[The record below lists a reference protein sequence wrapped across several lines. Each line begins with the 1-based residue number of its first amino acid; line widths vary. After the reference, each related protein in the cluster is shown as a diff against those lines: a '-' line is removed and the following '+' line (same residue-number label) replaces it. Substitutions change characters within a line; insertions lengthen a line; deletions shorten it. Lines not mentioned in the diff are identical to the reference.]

1 MKALKMYWNN
11 LTLIYKIIGLFAVP
25 LLIVVSTIFSKVLFE
40 DMPDAGFSF
49 MGFGLLVGYIL
60 WEVLIDGWN
69 FGGLY
74 GKNFQGIALVKASNT
89 GMKLYGQMIATDSL
103 RRIVYFGLLAG
114 ICMKSVA
121 SGVIMGAV
129 VTLAVMVSR
138 FFPGYMSSLLLS
150 YIAPIVSVC
159 LVFMLYEVNP
169 VVHWI
174 AAIGIAAIGIAIFA
188 TMLTVKF
195 AVRSMERSYYDREC

>member
-11 LTLIYKIIGLFAVP
+11 LTLLYKIIGLFAVP
-25 LLIVVSTIFSKVLFE
+25 LLIVVSTILSQALFNEMADPEFSR
-40 DMPDAGFSF
+40 
-49 MGFGLLVGYIL
+49 VGYIIL
-60 WEVLIDGWN
+60 TGYILLEVLIDGWN
-69 FGGLY
+69 FGGIY

-89 GMKLYGQMIATDSL
+89 GMKLYGQMIVADSL

-138 FFPGYMSSLLLS
+138 FFPGYMSNLFLS

-159 LVFMLYEVNP
+159 LEVMLYEVNP
-169 VVHWI
+169 VVHWM
-174 AAIGIAAIGIAIFA
+174 AALGIAVFA
-188 TMLTVKF
+188 TILTVKF
-195 AVRSMERSYYDREC
+195 AVRSMERSYYDRER

>member
-40 DMPDAGFSF
+40 DMLDAGFSF

-174 AAIGIAAIGIAIFA
+174 VAIGIAIFA
-188 TMLTVKF
+188 TILTVKF
-195 AVRSMERSYYDREC
+195 AVRSMERSYYDREY

>member
-11 LTLIYKIIGLFAVP
+11 LTLLYKIIGLFAVP
-25 LLIVVSTIFSKVLFE
+25 LLIVVSTIFSQALFNE
-40 DMPDAGFSF
+40 MDDLEFSIV
-49 MGFGLLVGYIL
+49 GYSLLTGYIL
-60 WEVLIDGWN
+60 LEVLIDGWN
-69 FGGLY
+69 FGGIY

-89 GMKLYGQMIATDSL
+89 GMKLYGQMIVTDSL

-169 VVHWI
+169 VVHWM
-174 AAIGIAAIGIAIFA
+174 AALGIAVFA
-188 TMLTVKF
+188 TILTVKF
-195 AVRSMERSYYDREC
+195 AVRSMERSYYDRER

>member
-11 LTLIYKIIGLFAVP
+11 LTLLYKIIGLFAVP
-25 LLIVVSTIFSKVLFE
+25 LLIVVSTIFSNVLFE
-40 DMPDAGFSF
+40 EMSDAGFNF

-60 WEVLIDGWN
+60 LEVLIDGWN
-69 FGGLY
+69 FGGIY
-74 GKNFQGIALVKASNT
+74 GQNFQGIALVKASNT
-89 GMKLYGQMIATDSL
+89 GMKLYGQMIVADSL

-159 LVFMLYEVNP
+159 LVFVLYEVNP
-169 VVHWI
+169 IVHGM
-174 AAIGIAAIGIAIFA
+174 AALGIAIFA
-188 TMLTVKF
+188 TILTVKF
-195 AVRSMERSYYDREC
+195 AVRSMERSYYDRER

>member
-11 LTLIYKIIGLFAVP
+11 LTLLYKIIGLFAVP
-25 LLIVVSTIFSKVLFE
+25 LLIVVSTIFPQALFNE
-40 DMPDAGFSF
+40 MADPEFS
-49 MGFGLLVGYIL
+49 LVGYSLLTVYIL
-60 WEVLIDGWN
+60 LEVLIDGWN
-69 FGGLY
+69 FGGIY

-89 GMKLYGQMIATDSL
+89 GMKLYGQMIVTDSL

-150 YIAPIVSVC
+150 YIAPTVSVF
-159 LVFMLYEVNP
+159 LVFVLYEVNP
-169 VVHWI
+169 IVHWM
-174 AAIGIAAIGIAIFA
+174 AALGIAVFA
-188 TMLTVKF
+188 TILTVKF
-195 AVRSMERSYYDREC
+195 AVRSMERSYYDRER

>member
-11 LTLIYKIIGLFAVP
+11 LTLLYKIIGLFAVP
-25 LLIVVSTIFSKVLFE
+25 LLIVVSTIFSQALFNE
-40 DMPDAGFSF
+40 MADPEFS
-49 MGFGLLVGYIL
+49 LVGYSLLTVYIL
-60 WEVLIDGWN
+60 LEVLIDGRN
-69 FGGLY
+69 FGGIY

-89 GMKLYGQMIATDSL
+89 GMKLYGQMIVTDSL

-169 VVHWI
+169 VVHWM
-174 AAIGIAAIGIAIFA
+174 AALGIAVFA
-188 TMLTVKF
+188 TILTVKF
-195 AVRSMERSYYDREC
+195 AVRSMERSYYDRER

>member
-1 MKALKMYWNN
+1 MYWNN

-60 WEVLIDGWN
+60 LEVLIDGWN

-174 AAIGIAAIGIAIFA
+174 AAIGIAIFA
-188 TMLTVKF
+188 TILTVKF

>member
-11 LTLIYKIIGLFAVP
+11 LTLLYKIIGLFAVP
-25 LLIVVSTIFSKVLFE
+25 LLIVVSTIFSQALFDE
-40 DMPDAGFSF
+40 MADPEFS
-49 MGFGLLVGYIL
+49 LVGYSLLTAYIL
-60 WEVLIDGWN
+60 LEVLIDGWN
-69 FGGLY
+69 FGGIY

-89 GMKLYGQMIATDSL
+89 GMKLYGQMIVTDSL

-169 VVHWI
+169 VVHWM
-174 AAIGIAAIGIAIFA
+174 AALGIAVFA
-188 TMLTVKF
+188 TILTVKF
-195 AVRSMERSYYDREC
+195 AVRSMERSYYDRER

>member
-11 LTLIYKIIGLFAVP
+11 LTLLYKIIGLFAVP

-174 AAIGIAAIGIAIFA
+174 AAIGIAIFA
-188 TMLTVKF
+188 TILTVKF

>member
-11 LTLIYKIIGLFAVP
+11 LTLLYKIIGLFAVP
-25 LLIVVSTIFSKVLFE
+25 LLIVVSTIFSQALFNE
-40 DMPDAGFSF
+40 MADPEFS
-49 MGFGLLVGYIL
+49 LVGYSLLTVYIL
-60 WEVLIDGWN
+60 LEVLIDGWN
-69 FGGLY
+69 FGGIY

-169 VVHWI
+169 VVHWM
-174 AAIGIAAIGIAIFA
+174 AALGIAVFA
-188 TMLTVKF
+188 TILTVKF
-195 AVRSMERSYYDREC
+195 AVRSMERSYYDRER

>member
-1 MKALKMYWNN
+1 
-11 LTLIYKIIGLFAVP
+11 
-25 LLIVVSTIFSKVLFE
+25 
-40 DMPDAGFSF
+40 
-49 MGFGLLVGYIL
+49 
-60 WEVLIDGWN
+60 
-69 FGGLY
+69 
-74 GKNFQGIALVKASNT
+74 
-89 GMKLYGQMIATDSL
+89 
-103 RRIVYFGLLAG
+103 
-114 ICMKSVA
+114 MKSVA

-174 AAIGIAAIGIAIFA
+174 AAIGIAIFA
-188 TMLTVKF
+188 TILTVKF

>member
-11 LTLIYKIIGLFAVP
+11 LTLLYKIIGLFAVP
-25 LLIVVSTIFSKVLFE
+25 LLIVVSTIFSQALFNE
-40 DMPDAGFSF
+40 MDDLEFSIV
-49 MGFGLLVGYIL
+49 GYSLLTGYIL
-60 WEVLIDGWN
+60 LEVLIDGWN
-69 FGGLY
+69 FGGIY

-89 GMKLYGQMIATDSL
+89 GMKLYGQMIVTDSL

-138 FFPGYMSSLLLS
+138 FFPGYISNLLLS

-159 LVFMLYEVNP
+159 LVFMFYEVNP
-169 VVHWI
+169 VLQWI
-174 AAIGIAAIGIAIFA
+174 ATIGIAIFA

>member
-11 LTLIYKIIGLFAVP
+11 LTLLYKIIGLFAVP
-25 LLIVVSTIFSKVLFE
+25 LLIVVSTIFSQALFNE
-40 DMPDAGFSF
+40 MADPEFS
-49 MGFGLLVGYIL
+49 LVGYSLLTVYIL
-60 WEVLIDGWN
+60 LEVLIDGWN
-69 FGGLY
+69 FGGIY

-89 GMKLYGQMIATDSL
+89 GMKLYGQMIVTDSL

-159 LVFMLYEVNP
+159 LMFMLYEVNP
-169 VVHWI
+169 VVHWM
-174 AAIGIAAIGIAIFA
+174 AALGIAVFA
-188 TMLTVKF
+188 TILTVKF
-195 AVRSMERSYYDREC
+195 AVRSMERSYYDRER

>member
-11 LTLIYKIIGLFAVP
+11 LTLLYKIIGLFAVP
-25 LLIVVSTIFSKVLFE
+25 LLIVVSTIFSQALFNE
-40 DMPDAGFSF
+40 MADSEFS
-49 MGFGLLVGYIL
+49 LVGYSLLTVYIL
-60 WEVLIDGWN
+60 LEVLIDGWN
-69 FGGLY
+69 FGGIY

-89 GMKLYGQMIATDSL
+89 GMKLYGQMIVTDSL

-169 VVHWI
+169 VVHWM
-174 AAIGIAAIGIAIFA
+174 AALGIAVFA
-188 TMLTVKF
+188 TILTVKF
-195 AVRSMERSYYDREC
+195 AVRSMERSYYDRER

>member
-69 FGGLY
+69 FGGIY

-89 GMKLYGQMIATDSL
+89 GMKLYGQMIVTDSL

-138 FFPGYMSSLLLS
+138 FFPGYMSSLVLS

-169 VVHWI
+169 VVHWM
-174 AAIGIAAIGIAIFA
+174 AALGIAVFA
-188 TMLTVKF
+188 TILTVKF
-195 AVRSMERSYYDREC
+195 AVRSMERSYYDRER

>member
-11 LTLIYKIIGLFAVP
+11 LTLLYKIIGLFAVP
-25 LLIVVSTIFSKVLFE
+25 LLIVVSTIFSQALFNE
-40 DMPDAGFSF
+40 MADPEFSI
-49 MGFGLLVGYIL
+49 VGYSLLTVYIL
-60 WEVLIDGWN
+60 LEVLIDGWN
-69 FGGLY
+69 FGGIY

-89 GMKLYGQMIATDSL
+89 GMKLYGQMIVTDSL

-169 VVHWI
+169 VVHWM
-174 AAIGIAAIGIAIFA
+174 AALGIAVFA
-188 TMLTVKF
+188 TILTVKF
-195 AVRSMERSYYDREC
+195 AVRSMERSYYDRER

>member
-1 MKALKMYWNN
+1 M
-11 LTLIYKIIGLFAVP
+11 T
-25 LLIVVSTIFSKVLFE
+25 
-40 DMPDAGFSF
+40 DAGFSF
-49 MGFGLLVGYIL
+49 MGFWLLVGYIL
-60 WEVLIDGWN
+60 LEVLIDGWN
-69 FGGLY
+69 FGGIY
-74 GKNFQGIALVKASNT
+74 GKNYQGIALVKVSKA

-114 ICMKSVA
+114 ICMKSAV

-150 YIAPIVSVC
+150 YIAPIVSGC

-169 VVHWI
+169 VVHWM
-174 AAIGIAAIGIAIFA
+174 AALGIAIFA
-188 TMLTVKF
+188 TILTVKF
-195 AVRSMERSYYDREC
+195 AVRSMERSYYDRER

>member
-11 LTLIYKIIGLFAVP
+11 LTFFYKIIGLFAVP
-25 LLIVVSTIFSKVLFE
+25 LLIVVSTIFSQALFNE
-40 DMPDAGFSF
+40 MDDLEFSIV
-49 MGFGLLVGYIL
+49 GYSLLTGYIL
-60 WEVLIDGWN
+60 LEVLIDGWN
-69 FGGLY
+69 FGGIY

-89 GMKLYGQMIATDSL
+89 GMKLYGQMIVTDSL

-138 FFPGYMSSLLLS
+138 FFPGYMSNLLLS

-174 AAIGIAAIGIAIFA
+174 VAIGIAIFA
-188 TMLTVKF
+188 TILTVKF
-195 AVRSMERSYYDREC
+195 AVRSMERSYYDRER

>member
-25 LLIVVSTIFSKVLFE
+25 LLIVVSTIFSQALFNE
-40 DMPDAGFSF
+40 MADPEFSIV
-49 MGFGLLVGYIL
+49 GYSLLTGYIL
-60 WEVLIDGWN
+60 LEVLIDGWN
-69 FGGLY
+69 FGGIY

-89 GMKLYGQMIATDSL
+89 GMKLYGQMIVTDSL

-174 AAIGIAAIGIAIFA
+174 AAIGIAIFA
-188 TMLTVKF
+188 TILTVKF
-195 AVRSMERSYYDREC
+195 AVRSMERSYYDRER

>member
-25 LLIVVSTIFSKVLFE
+25 LLIVVSTIFSQALFNE
-40 DMPDAGFSF
+40 MADPEFS
-49 MGFGLLVGYIL
+49 LVGYSLLTVYIL
-60 WEVLIDGWN
+60 LEVLIDGWN
-69 FGGLY
+69 FGGIY

-89 GMKLYGQMIATDSL
+89 GMKLYGQMIVTDSL

-174 AAIGIAAIGIAIFA
+174 AAIGIAIFA

-195 AVRSMERSYYDREC
+195 AVRSMERSYYDRER

>member
-1 MKALKMYWNN
+1 MYWNN

-25 LLIVVSTIFSKVLFE
+25 LLIVVSTIFSKVLFK
-40 DMPDAGFSF
+40 DMLDAGFSF

-174 AAIGIAAIGIAIFA
+174 VAIGIAIFA

>member
-11 LTLIYKIIGLFAVP
+11 LTLLYKIIGLFAVP
-25 LLIVVSTIFSKVLFE
+25 LLIVVSTIFSQALFNE
-40 DMPDAGFSF
+40 MADPEFS
-49 MGFGLLVGYIL
+49 LVGYSLLTVYIL
-60 WEVLIDGWN
+60 LEVLIDGWN
-69 FGGLY
+69 FGGIY

-89 GMKLYGQMIATDSL
+89 GMKLYGQMIVTDSL

-138 FFPGYMSSLLLS
+138 FFPGYMSNLLLS

-169 VVHWI
+169 VVHWM
-174 AAIGIAAIGIAIFA
+174 AALGIAVFA
-188 TMLTVKF
+188 TILTVKF
-195 AVRSMERSYYDREC
+195 AVRSMERSYYDRER

>member
-60 WEVLIDGWN
+60 LEVLIDGWN

-174 AAIGIAAIGIAIFA
+174 AAIGIAIFA
-188 TMLTVKF
+188 TILTVKF

>member
-1 MKALKMYWNN
+1 MYWNN
-11 LTLIYKIIGLFAVP
+11 LTLLYKIIGLFAVP
-25 LLIVVSTIFSKVLFE
+25 LLIVVSTIFSQALFNE
-40 DMPDAGFSF
+40 MADPEFS
-49 MGFGLLVGYIL
+49 LVGYSLLTVYIL
-60 WEVLIDGWN
+60 LEVLIDGWN
-69 FGGLY
+69 FGGIY

-89 GMKLYGQMIATDSL
+89 GMKLYGQMIVTDSL

-169 VVHWI
+169 VVHWM
-174 AAIGIAAIGIAIFA
+174 AALGIAVFA
-188 TMLTVKF
+188 TILTVKF
-195 AVRSMERSYYDREC
+195 AVRSMERSYYDRER

>member
-11 LTLIYKIIGLFAVP
+11 LTLLYKIIGLFAVP
-25 LLIVVSTIFSKVLFE
+25 LLIVVSTIFSRALFNE
-40 DMPDAGFSF
+40 MADPEFS
-49 MGFGLLVGYIL
+49 LVGYSLLMVYIL
-60 WEVLIDGWN
+60 LEVLIDGWN
-69 FGGLY
+69 FGGIY

-89 GMKLYGQMIATDSL
+89 GMKLYGQMIVTDSL

-169 VVHWI
+169 VVHWM
-174 AAIGIAAIGIAIFA
+174 AALGIAVFA
-188 TMLTVKF
+188 TILTVKF

>member
-11 LTLIYKIIGLFAVP
+11 LTLLYKIIGLFAVP
-25 LLIVVSTIFSKVLFE
+25 LLIVVSTIFSQALFNE
-40 DMPDAGFSF
+40 MADPEFS
-49 MGFGLLVGYIL
+49 LVGYSLLTVYIL
-60 WEVLIDGWN
+60 LEVLIDGWN
-69 FGGLY
+69 FGGIY

-89 GMKLYGQMIATDSL
+89 GMKLYGQMIVTDSL

-150 YIAPIVSVC
+150 YIASIVSVC

-169 VVHWI
+169 VVHWM
-174 AAIGIAAIGIAIFA
+174 AALGIAVFA
-188 TMLTVKF
+188 TILTVKF
-195 AVRSMERSYYDREC
+195 AVRSMERSYYDRER

>member
-11 LTLIYKIIGLFAVP
+11 LTLLYKIIGLFAVP
-25 LLIVVSTIFSKVLFE
+25 LLIVVSTIFSQALFNE
-40 DMPDAGFSF
+40 MADPEFS
-49 MGFGLLVGYIL
+49 LVGYSLLTVYIL
-60 WEVLIDGWN
+60 LEVLIDGWN
-69 FGGLY
+69 FGGIY

-89 GMKLYGQMIATDSL
+89 GMKLYGQMIVTDSL

-114 ICMKSVA
+114 ICMKSAA

-169 VVHWI
+169 VVHWM
-174 AAIGIAAIGIAIFA
+174 AALGIAVFA
-188 TMLTVKF
+188 TILTVKF
-195 AVRSMERSYYDREC
+195 AVRSMERSYYDRER

>member
-11 LTLIYKIIGLFAVP
+11 LTLLYKIIGLFAVP
-25 LLIVVSTIFSKVLFE
+25 LLIVVSTIFSQALFNE
-40 DMPDAGFSF
+40 MDDPEFSIV
-49 MGFGLLVGYIL
+49 GYSLLTGYIL
-60 WEVLIDGWN
+60 LEVLIDGWN
-69 FGGLY
+69 FGGIY

-89 GMKLYGQMIATDSL
+89 GMKLYGQMIVTDSL

-138 FFPGYMSSLLLS
+138 FFPGYMSNLLLS

-169 VVHWI
+169 VVHWM
-174 AAIGIAAIGIAIFA
+174 AALGIAVFA
-188 TMLTVKF
+188 TILTVKF
-195 AVRSMERSYYDREC
+195 AVRSMERSYYDRER

>member
-1 MKALKMYWNN
+1 MYWNN

-60 WEVLIDGWN
+60 LEVLIDGWN

-174 AAIGIAAIGIAIFA
+174 AAIGIAIFA

>member
-11 LTLIYKIIGLFAVP
+11 LTLLYKIIGLFAVP
-25 LLIVVSTIFSKVLFE
+25 LLIVVSTIFSQALFNE
-40 DMPDAGFSF
+40 MADPEFS
-49 MGFGLLVGYIL
+49 LVGYSLLTVYIL
-60 WEVLIDGWN
+60 LEVLIDGWN
-69 FGGLY
+69 FGGIY
-74 GKNFQGIALVKASNT
+74 GKKFQGIALVKASNT
-89 GMKLYGQMIATDSL
+89 GMKLYGQMIVTDSL

-169 VVHWI
+169 VVHWM
-174 AAIGIAAIGIAIFA
+174 AALGIAVFA
-188 TMLTVKF
+188 TILTVKF
-195 AVRSMERSYYDREC
+195 AVRSMERSYYDRER

>member
-11 LTLIYKIIGLFAVP
+11 LTLLYKIIGLFAVP
-25 LLIVVSTIFSKVLFE
+25 LLIVVSTIFSQALFNE
-40 DMPDAGFSF
+40 MADTEFS
-49 MGFGLLVGYIL
+49 LVGYSLLTVYIL
-60 WEVLIDGWN
+60 LEVLIDGWN
-69 FGGLY
+69 FGGIY

-89 GMKLYGQMIATDSL
+89 GMKLYGQMIVTDSL

-169 VVHWI
+169 VVHWM
-174 AAIGIAAIGIAIFA
+174 AALGIAVFA
-188 TMLTVKF
+188 TILTVKF
-195 AVRSMERSYYDREC
+195 AVRSMERSYYDRER

>member
-11 LTLIYKIIGLFAVP
+11 LTLLYKIIGLFAVP
-25 LLIVVSTIFSKVLFE
+25 LLIVVSTIFSQALFNE
-40 DMPDAGFSF
+40 MADPEFS
-49 MGFGLLVGYIL
+49 LVGYSLLTVYIL
-60 WEVLIDGWN
+60 LEVLIDGWN
-69 FGGLY
+69 FGGIY
-74 GKNFQGIALVKASNT
+74 GKNFQGIALVKASTT
-89 GMKLYGQMIATDSL
+89 GMKLYGQMIVTDSL

-169 VVHWI
+169 VVHWM
-174 AAIGIAAIGIAIFA
+174 AALGIAVFA
-188 TMLTVKF
+188 TILTVKF
-195 AVRSMERSYYDREC
+195 AVRSMERSYYDRER

>member
-11 LTLIYKIIGLFAVP
+11 LTLLYKIIGLFAVP
-25 LLIVVSTIFSKVLFE
+25 LLIVVSTIFSQALFNE
-40 DMPDAGFSF
+40 MADPEFS
-49 MGFGLLVGYIL
+49 LVGYSLLTVYIL
-60 WEVLIDGWN
+60 LEVLIDGWN
-69 FGGLY
+69 FGGIY

-89 GMKLYGQMIATDSL
+89 GMKLYGQMIVTDSL

-129 VTLAVMVSR
+129 VTLAVMVRR

-169 VVHWI
+169 VVHWM
-174 AAIGIAAIGIAIFA
+174 AALGIAVFA
-188 TMLTVKF
+188 TILTVKF
-195 AVRSMERSYYDREC
+195 AVRSMERSYYDRER

>member
-11 LTLIYKIIGLFAVP
+11 LTLLYKIIGLFAVP
-25 LLIVVSTIFSKVLFE
+25 LLIVVSTIFSQALFNE
-40 DMPDAGFSF
+40 MADPEFS
-49 MGFGLLVGYIL
+49 LVGYSLLTVYIL
-60 WEVLIDGWN
+60 LEVLIDGWN
-69 FGGLY
+69 FGGIY

-89 GMKLYGQMIATDSL
+89 GMKLYGQMIVTDSL

-121 SGVIMGAV
+121 SGVIMGTV

-169 VVHWI
+169 VVHWM
-174 AAIGIAAIGIAIFA
+174 AALGIAVFA
-188 TMLTVKF
+188 TILTVKF
-195 AVRSMERSYYDREC
+195 AVRSMERSYYDRER

>member
-11 LTLIYKIIGLFAVP
+11 LTLLYKIIGLFAVP
-25 LLIVVSTIFSKVLFE
+25 LLIVVSTIFSQALFNE
-40 DMPDAGFSF
+40 MADPEFS
-49 MGFGLLVGYIL
+49 LVGYSLLTVYIL
-60 WEVLIDGWN
+60 LEVLIDGWN
-69 FGGLY
+69 FGGIY

-89 GMKLYGQMIATDSL
+89 GMKLYGQMIVTDSL

-169 VVHWI
+169 VVHWM
-174 AAIGIAAIGIAIFA
+174 AALGIAVFA
-188 TMLTVKF
+188 TILTVKF
-195 AVRSMERSYYDREC
+195 AVRSMERNYYDRER

>member
-11 LTLIYKIIGLFAVP
+11 LTLLYKIIGLFAVP
-25 LLIVVSTIFSKVLFE
+25 LLIVVSTIFSQALFNE
-40 DMPDAGFSF
+40 MDDLEFSIV
-49 MGFGLLVGYIL
+49 GYSLLTGYIL
-60 WEVLIDGWN
+60 LEVLIDGWN
-69 FGGLY
+69 FGGIY

-89 GMKLYGQMIATDSL
+89 GMKLYGQMIVTDSL

-138 FFPGYMSSLLLS
+138 FFPGYISNLLLS

-159 LVFMLYEVNP
+159 LVFMFYEVNP
-169 VVHWI
+169 VLQW
-174 AAIGIAAIGIAIFA
+174 IAAIGIAIFA

>member
-11 LTLIYKIIGLFAVP
+11 LTLLYKIIGLFAVP
-25 LLIVVSTIFSKVLFE
+25 LLIVVSTIFSNVLFE
-40 DMPDAGFSF
+40 EMSDAGFNF

-60 WEVLIDGWN
+60 LEVLIDGWN
-69 FGGLY
+69 FGGIY
-74 GKNFQGIALVKASNT
+74 GKDFQGIALIKASNT
-89 GMKLYGQMIATDSL
+89 GMKLYGQMIVADSL
-103 RRIVYFGLLAG
+103 RRILYFGLLAG

-169 VVHWI
+169 VVHWM
-174 AAIGIAAIGIAIFA
+174 AALGIAVFA
-188 TMLTVKF
+188 TILTVKF
-195 AVRSMERSYYDREC
+195 AVRSMERSYYDRER

>member
-11 LTLIYKIIGLFAVP
+11 LTLLYKIIGLFAVP
-25 LLIVVSTIFSKVLFE
+25 LLIVVSTIFSQALFNE
-40 DMPDAGFSF
+40 MDDLEFSIV
-49 MGFGLLVGYIL
+49 GYSLLTGYIL
-60 WEVLIDGWN
+60 LEVLIDGWN
-69 FGGLY
+69 FGGIY

-89 GMKLYGQMIATDSL
+89 GMKLYGQMIVTDSL

-138 FFPGYMSSLLLS
+138 FFPGFMSNLLLS

-174 AAIGIAAIGIAIFA
+174 VAIGIAIFA
-188 TMLTVKF
+188 TILTVKF
-195 AVRSMERSYYDREC
+195 AVRSMERSYYDRER